1 MPFFRNKEQ
10 FTAWQ
15 NQCRQWESQMRGKS
29 FVSQAQ
35 IQKIEETKKEWRGMA
50 QKFTQVESKMRAQMN
65 ILATEIEFRNAP
77 KKPDFFDS
85 DIFQRPVSP
94 TPAPKRYEPAPSP
107 PPPDVPVFSGADTAD
122 LEIVDDLPKPPSRYS
137 YEQNPDYDVFDD
149 PPSRE
154 DEFDQSNRY
163 RNGDRYQPPARA
175 SSVYDYGVETGSRYD
190 PYDPTPK
197 IPSYSGTRRDDEW
210 NPPSE
215 DPYRYST
222 KHQEDEY
229 GFNQR

>member
-1 MPFFRNKEQ
+1 
-10 FTAWQ
+10 
-15 NQCRQWESQMRGKS
+15 MRGKS

-50 QKFTQVESKMRAQMN
+50 QKFNQVESKMRAQMN

-94 TPAPKRYEPAPSP
+94 TPEPKRYTPAPSP
-107 PPPDVPVFSGADTAD
+107 PPPEVPSFSGMPTND

-137 YEQNPDYDVFDD
+137 YDQKPGYDMFD
-149 PPSRE
+149 SRE
-154 DEFDQSNRY
+154 DEWDSRNRY
-163 RNGDRYQPPARA
+163 RDEDPSMEPYGTSGAT
-175 SSVYDYGVETGSRYD
+175 SSRVYDYSSGAGSRYD
-190 PYDPTPK
+190 PYEPTTQESWNP
-197 IPSYSGTRRDDEW
+197 PPRNDDDW

-215 DPYRYST
+215 DPYRYSG
-222 KHQEDEY
+222 KKLDDEY